1 MRSAAGDVEADA
13 AARPADEDPVVRG
26 ASTAIGGPVGRHARL
41 RRSRSLAPAW
51 LLLGLT
57 CITLALGWVQKAPC
71 RTHAWRA
78 EYQYTRMC
86 YSDVFALY
94 FAEGLAEGKT
104 PYVDHPVEYPVV
116 IGGFMAAGAEVA
128 GLFPQVERPRR
139 FFDLTALALA
149 GCGLVMAATTI
160 GLAGRRR
167 RWDAAMVALAPVL
180 VLHAYTNWDLVAAA
194 LTGLGLLA
202 WAHRRPGLAGVWL
215 GLGTATKLYPAL
227 LLVPLF
233 LLCLRM
239 RRLPEFRRT
248 AVAAVVTWLVIN
260 VPVWWAYPA
269 AFGRF
274 YSLNRTR
281 GADWDSLW
289 YALQHLRGRALDTGL
304 APGAA
309 PTVLNAVVA
318 GGFLLGL
325 AGIAVLALRAPTRP
339 RLAQLAFLTLVA
351 FLLSNKVFSPQYSI
365 WLLPLAVLAR
375 PRWPAFLA
383 WQVSELFLL
392 FLRFYFFVGQD
403 KAGAQGVPTGLF
415 LTGVALR
422 DLALLV
428 LAGLV
433 VRDVLVPSQDV
444 VRQSGYDDP
453 GGGVLVTGEGV
464 REAPAAAPAGRRLL
478 PLARSG

>member
-1 MRSAAGDVEADA
+1 
-13 AARPADEDPVVRG
+13 VVRG
-26 ASTAIGGPVGRHARL
+26 ASTAIGGPVGRHARPGGG
-41 RRSRSLAPAW
+41 RSRAPVW
-51 LLLGLT
+51 VLLGLA
-57 CITLALGWVQKAPC
+57 CLTLALGWVQKAPC

-94 FAEGLAEGKT
+94 FAERLVDGET
-104 PYVDHPVEYPVV
+104 PYADHPVEYPVV
-116 IGGFMAAGAEVA
+116 IGGFMAAGAKVA
-128 GLFPQVERPRR
+128 ALFPKEERPSR
-139 FFDLTALALA
+139 FFDVTALMLA

-180 VLHAYTNWDLVAAA
+180 VLHAYTNWDLAAAA

-202 WAHRRPGLAGVWL
+202 WARHRPGWAGVWL

-227 LLVPLF
+227 LLLPLF

-248 AVAAVVTWLVIN
+248 AIAAVLAWLV
-260 VPVWWAYPA
+260 VDLPVWVAYPE

-281 GADWDSLW
+281 GADWDSVW
-289 YALQHLRGRALDTGL
+289 FGLQHFRGRPLDAGL
-304 APGAA
+304 AAGAA

-318 GGFLLGL
+318 VGFLLAL
-325 AGIAVLALRAPTRP
+325 AGIGALALRAPVRP
-339 RLAQLAFLTLVA
+339 RLAQLAFLTVVA

-375 PRWPAFLA
+375 PRWPAFLG
-383 WQVSELFLL
+383 WQASEAFLL

-422 DLALLV
+422 DIALVV
-428 LAGLV
+428 LAALV
-433 VRDVLVPSQDV
+433 VRDILRPGEDV

-453 GGGVLVTGEGV
+453 AGGVLVS
-464 REAPAAAPAGRRLL
+464 EAPAPAGRRRLR
-478 PLARSG
+478 PAPTG

>member
-1 MRSAAGDVEADA
+1 VSSSTVDAEVEPGVA
-13 AARPADEDPVVRG
+13 PSHEDPVVRG
-26 ASTAIGGPVGRHARL
+26 ASTAIGGPVGLHARSGSS
-41 RRSRSLAPAW
+41 RSRAGVW
-51 LLLGLT
+51 VLLGLS
-57 CITLALGWVQKAPC
+57 CLTLALGWVQKAPC

-104 PYVDHPVEYPVV
+104 PYAEHPVEYPVV
-116 IGGFMAAGAEVA
+116 IGGLMAAGAEVA
-128 GLFPQVERPRR
+128 ALFPREERPSR
-139 FFDLTALALA
+139 FFDVTALLLA

-180 VLHAYTNWDLVAAA
+180 VLHAYTNWDLAAAA

-202 WAHRRPGLAGVWL
+202 WARCRPGWAGVWL
-215 GLGTATKLYPAL
+215 GLGTATKLYPVL

-248 AVAAVVTWLVIN
+248 ALAAALSWLAVNLPI
-260 VPVWWAYPA
+260 WWAYPD

-281 GADWDSLW
+281 AADWDSLW
-289 YALQHLRGRALDTGL
+289 FALQHVRGRPLDPGL
-304 APGAA
+304 AAGAA
-309 PTVLNAVVA
+309 PTVLNALA
-318 GGFLLGL
+318 AAGFLLGL
-325 AGIAVLALRAPTRP
+325 AGIAALALRAPVRP

-375 PRWPAFLA
+375 PRWPAFLG

-403 KAGAQGVPTGLF
+403 KPNDNQGVPTELF
-415 LTGVALR
+415 LTGVLLR
-422 DLALLV
+422 DLALIV
-428 LAGLV
+428 LAALV
-433 VRDVLVPSQDV
+433 VREVLHPGEDV
-444 VRQSGYDDP
+444 VRRSGYDDP
-453 GGGVLVTGEGV
+453 AGGVLVTA
-464 REAPAAAPAGRRLL
+464 APAAMRARRRLL
-478 PLARSG
+478 RPLPSG